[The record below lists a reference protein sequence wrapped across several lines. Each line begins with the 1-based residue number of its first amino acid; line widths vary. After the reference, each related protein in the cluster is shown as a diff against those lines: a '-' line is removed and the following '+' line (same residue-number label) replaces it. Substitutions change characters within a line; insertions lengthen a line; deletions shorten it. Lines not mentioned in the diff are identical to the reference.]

1 MKRLHTI
8 GLLAVAAL
16 VAGVPATGVTAQPE
30 DPAVVRLAAALD
42 AILADSRLTGS
53 QASVVVRDTTD
64 GQTLYDRNGARRLV
78 PASNTKLLTS
88 TAALEIL
95 GEGYRFGTE
104 VRTEARQSGPV
115 LLGDLYLRG
124 TGDPTALAADYDK
137 LAADI
142 AAKGVRLVT
151 GDLIAD
157 DTYFD
162 SQRLGTSWAWDDEP
176 FYYSPQVSALTVAPD
191 TDYDMGNV
199 IVTVRPGAAAGA
211 KPVVTLTPETGYVTI
226 DNQAST
232 VASGGADTI
241 SFERQHGSNRIV
253 VTGTVPVDGSQTLD
267 WATVWEPAGYAADV
281 FRRALQKHGIVVL
294 GRDKLGIATPEAAR
308 TLATHES
315 MTLAEMMVPFLK
327 LSNNGHAEVLV
338 KAIGRKLSGQG
349 TWSAGLAGMRG
360 TLAAMGMDMSTLRQ
374 SDGSGLTRFNLVP
387 PAEITD
393 LLAAAKAKPWFT
405 KWYDALPIAGN
416 AERFVGGTLRTRM
429 RNTPAA
435 NNVHA
440 KTGSLTG
447 VSGLS
452 GYVTDADG
460 HGLVFSILLNNYL
473 VSGTSV
479 KTGIE
484 DRIAVAL
491 ASFTRTAPATVGL
504 RIAPPAEQT
513 VPEVPDGLECSW
525 VKPNLC

>member
-1 MKRLHTI
+1 
-8 GLLAVAAL
+8 
-16 VAGVPATGVTAQPE
+16 
-30 DPAVVRLAAALD
+30 
-42 AILADSRLTGS
+42 
-53 QASVVVRDTTD
+53 
-64 GQTLYDRNGARRLV
+64 
-78 PASNTKLLTS
+78 
-88 TAALEIL
+88 
-95 GEGYRFGTE
+95 
-104 VRTEARQSGPV
+104 
-115 LLGDLYLRG
+115 
-124 TGDPTALAADYDK
+124 
-137 LAADI
+137 
-142 AAKGVRLVT
+142 
-151 GDLIAD
+151 
-157 DTYFD
+157 
-162 SQRLGTSWAWDDEP
+162 
-176 FYYSPQVSALTVAPD
+176 
-191 TDYDMGNV
+191 MGNV
-199 IVTVRPGAAAGA
+199 IVTVRPGASAGA

-281 FRRALQKHGIVVL
+281 FRRALQRHGIRVL
-294 GRDKLGIATPEAAR
+294 GRDKQGIATPSAAR

-349 TWSAGLAGMRG
+349 TWSAGLAAMRD
-360 TLAAMGMDMSTLRQ
+360 TLAALGMDLSTLRQ

-387 PAEITD
+387 PAEIAD
-393 LLAAAKAKPWFT
+393 LLAAAKGKAWFA

-416 AERFVGGTLRTRM
+416 AERFVGGTLRSRM

-435 NNVHA
+435 DNVHA

-460 HGLVFSILLNNYL
+460 HLLVFSILLNNYL

-491 ASFTRTAPATVGL
+491 AGFTRASAPATL
-504 RIAPPAEQT
+504 RVAPPAEQK

>member
-8 GLLAVAAL
+8 ILLAVAAL
-16 VAGVPATGVTAQPE
+16 VAGAPATSVTAQPE
-30 DPAVVRLAAALD
+30 DPAVAGLAATLD
-42 AILADSRLTGS
+42 AILGDARLTGS

-64 GQTLYDRNGARRLV
+64 GQTLYDRNGSRRLV

-95 GEGYRFGTE
+95 GTGYRFS
-104 VRTEARQSGPV
+104 TEARTTARQTGPV
-115 LLGDLYLRG
+115 LQGDLYLRG

-137 LAADI
+137 LAADV
-142 AAKGVRLVT
+142 AATGVRLVL

-199 IVTVRPGAAAGA
+199 IVTVRPGASAGA
-211 KPVVTLTPETGYVTI
+211 KPVVTLTPENGYVTI

-232 VASGGADTI
+232 VASGGSDTI
-241 SFERQHGSNRIV
+241 SFVRQHGSNRIV

-281 FRRALQKHGIVVL
+281 FRRALNNHGVTVL
-294 GRDKLGIATPEAAR
+294 GRDKLSIATPATAR
-308 TLATHES
+308 TLATHQS
-315 MTLAEMMVPFLK
+315 MTLGEMLVPFLK

-338 KAIGRKLSGQG
+338 KAVGQKVSGQG
-349 TWSAGLAGMRG
+349 TWSAGLAAMRPV
-360 TLAAMGMDMSTLRQ
+360 LAAMGMDLSSLRQ

-387 PAEITD
+387 PVEIAD
-393 LLAAAKAKPWFT
+393 LLAAAKSKPWFNA
-405 KWYDALPIAGN
+405 WYQALPIAGN

-491 ASFTRTAPATVGL
+491 ASFSRAAAPATL
-504 RIAPPAEQT
+504 RIAPPAEQK
-513 VPEVPDGLECSW
+513 VSEVPDGLECSW

>member
-1 MKRLHTI
+1 MKRLHT
-8 GLLAVAAL
+8 LSLVAVAAL
-16 VAGVPATGVTAQPE
+16 LAGVPATNATALPQ
-30 DPAVVRLAAALD
+30 DPAVTRLATALD
-42 AILADSRLTGS
+42 AILADSRLNGS

-64 GQTLYDRNGARRLV
+64 GQTLYDRNGNRRLV

-88 TAALEIL
+88 AAALEIL
-95 GEGYRFGTE
+95 GEGYRFSTQ
-104 VRTEARQSGPV
+104 ARATAPQVGSA

-124 TGDPTALAADYDK
+124 TGDPTMLEADFDRLAAGV
-137 LAADI
+137 AATGI
-142 AAKGVRLVT
+142 RLVT
-151 GDLIAD
+151 GGLVAD

-162 SQRLGTSWAWDDEP
+162 SVRLGVSWAWDDEP
-176 FYYSPQVSALTVAPD
+176 FYYSPQVSALTVSPD

-199 IVTVRPGAAAGA
+199 IVTVTPGAAEGA
-211 KPVVTLTPETGYVTI
+211 KPVVKLTPETGYVTI
-226 DNQAST
+226 DNRAST
-232 VASGGADTI
+232 IAAGGADTI
-241 SFERQHGSNRIV
+241 SIEREHGSNRIV
-253 VTGTVPVDGSQTLD
+253 VTGTVPVGGAQTRD

-281 FRRALQKHGIVVL
+281 FRRALQRHGVKVL
-294 GRDKLGIATPEAAR
+294 GGDKLSQPTPEAAR

-315 MTLAEMMVPFLK
+315 MTLAELMVPFLK

-338 KAIGRKLSGQG
+338 KAIGRKVSGQG
-349 TWSAGLAGMRG
+349 TWSAGLAAMR
-360 TLAAMGMDMSTLRQ
+360 TSLTSMGMDPASMRQ

-387 PAEITD
+387 PMEIAD
-393 LLAAAKAKPWFT
+393 MLAAAKGKPWFA

-416 AERFVGGTLRTRM
+416 SQRFVGGTLRSRM
-429 RNTPAA
+429 ANTPAA

-460 HGLVFSILLNNYL
+460 HLLAFSILLNNYL

-479 KTGIE
+479 KNGIE
-484 DRIAVAL
+484 DRIAVTL
-491 ASFTRTAPATVGL
+491 AGFTRDGAAATARV
-504 RIAPPAEQT
+504 APPAAPE
-513 VPEVPDGLECSW
+513 VAEVPDGLECSW